1 MRMMTK
7 RCPPSGKVVTPAP
20 LLCAASLLLQ
30 FAKIYWR
37 RKWKEQRRYLITKC
51 WGNCSRV
58 NNDKHKPRDCEK
70 WSADI
75 WCRRLSPKDHR
86 QRTPSGPGQALIAE
100 IKFISFINTWIHQ
113 ARCQVI
119 KRILCPENA
128 EEVEGSAA
136 WLHLNDSRGLTFAAC
151 HAAY

>member
-1 MRMMTK
+1 MININQEIVR
-7 RCPPSGKVVTPAP
+7 SGVLTSDAGD
-20 LLCAASLLLQ
+20 
-30 FAKIYWR
+30 F
-37 RKWKEQRRYLITKC
+37 
-51 WGNCSRV
+51 
-58 NNDKHKPRDCEK
+58 
-70 WSADI
+70 
-75 WCRRLSPKDHR
+75 R

-136 WLHLNDSRGLTFAAC
+136 WLHLNDSRSLTFAAC